1 MLKRLTIPTLLIM
14 LSSGAQ
20 ALTLGQIHVHSFINQ
35 PLKATIDLQD
45 VKTGELAAL
54 KIKLASRTD
63 FKNAGVDWSKQL
75 ENLSFSI
82 IQSNKGP
89 AIRVTS
95 RKAVVE
101 PFLSFVV
108 DAKWANGKMVK
119 DFTLLLDPPLYS
131 GKKAAAID
139 VADAASVTATRPV
152 QSAKIKPPPQPQ
164 PQKQSQKQ
172 GVSPSVPQE
181 KATATSAGRSK
192 AGSAA
197 QRVTGPTLW
206 QAALKVRPAG
216 ATMQQTMV
224 AIHEE
229 NPESFI
235 RGNMNLL
242 KKDQMMRIPSA
253 EVIQGISRR
262 EAKERMVQHERAFKA
277 GKPITSSKR
286 LSPEIMTQA
295 VEPEP
300 APAETPARQTA
311 TTVTPPSSA
320 GSGGRLRLVSAA
332 DDISAD
338 AVSGDPASGGADLS
352 TEVDA
357 GKENNALRSRV
368 ALLEKQLE
376 VAHKLIRMKGE
387 LAQLQNLYRQIDVQR
402 GQADT
407 DQTELT
413 DEQLLLLADAA
424 EQTVAGES
432 DQEPLSVDDARMKDD
447 AIVAGSPEP
456 QQTPSAV
463 EKSEEAESSPDD
475 DEQLSATAAGD
486 EDPVASDEAP
496 AEDAASSAATAEEQ
510 QSGSLATETER
521 VASREE
527 SATPSTENQDKD
539 AAAAPAARPDSII
552 EGINNDLLFGVGGVA
567 VLGLLLT
574 FLLGRRGGKKHTRH
588 DLAHDDANPVDES
601 LTEVKL
607 AGESSGASQESKVES
622 VSEPSDVDEAP
633 AKHPTQEFTAQ
644 FKPPEPL
651 SIEEPVAL
659 DPLELVTVLMRKG
672 ENRQAQE
679 VLRQAIEEDPARVE
693 LHMQLIK
700 SLHADKDRHAFEA
713 EMNLLE
719 TGGFNIEPGD
729 WHKIERMHADL
740 LSTGMD
746 STDVVSQKHSDAEI
760 INLDFGAAENSGDED
775 VADAGKQS
783 DSDLEEALRA
793 FEMVLEDKKSDELLP
808 EAGVALDETAS
819 ILDNPVV
826 SAMPGAEIVED
837 LELED
842 DLAVDESAVP
852 DQGVE
857 VISLDDSFGI
867 DSHINSDFDD
877 VFTESADEEEKQSDT
892 LTPGE
897 EDTLP
902 IAEFEALSITS
913 FDTDPSTLKHAELD
927 AKIDLAAAFAD
938 MGDVDGAKGILDEV
952 MSEGSQQQQQAAQE
966 MLKKYL

>member
-20 ALTLGQIHVHSFINQ
+20 AMTLGQIHVHSFINQ

-54 KIKLASRTD
+54 KIKLASRAD

-75 ENLSFSI
+75 EGLNFSI
-82 IQSNKGP
+82 IHSNKGP

-139 VADAASVTATRPV
+139 VADAASVTATQPV
-152 QSAKIKPPPQPQ
+152 QSAEIKPPPQPQ
-164 PQKQSQKQ
+164 PQKQSQKP
-172 GVSPSVPQE
+172 GVSPSLPQE
-181 KATATSAGRSK
+181 KAAATSAGRSK

-197 QRVTGPTLW
+197 PRVTGPTLW

-253 EVIQGISRR
+253 EVIQGISRK
-262 EAKERMVQHERAFKA
+262 ESKERMVQHERAFKA
-277 GKPITSSKR
+277 GKSIALSKR
-286 LSPEIMTQA
+286 LSPEIMTRA

-300 APAETPARQTA
+300 APAETPARQTAA

-332 DDISAD
+332 DDISEAS
-338 AVSGDPASGGADLS
+338 VSGDPASGGADLS

-357 GKENNALRSRV
+357 GKENKALRSRV
-368 ALLEKQLE
+368 ALLEKQLK

-387 LAQLQNLYRQIDVQR
+387 LAQLQNLYRQIDTQR

-424 EQTVAGES
+424 EETVAGES
-432 DQEPLSVDDARMKDD
+432 DQEPLSADDARMKDD
-447 AIVAGSPEP
+447 AIAAGNPEL
-456 QQTPSAV
+456 QQTSAAV

-475 DEQLSATAAGD
+475 AEQLSATAAGD

-496 AEDAASSAATAEEQ
+496 AEDAASSPATAEE
-510 QSGSLATETER
+510 
-521 VASREE
+521 
-527 SATPSTENQDKD
+527 SATSSTENQHKD
-539 AAAAPAARPDSII
+539 AAVAPGARPDSII

-567 VLGLLLT
+567 ILGLLLT

-588 DLAHDDANPVDES
+588 DLAHDDENLVDES
-601 LTEVKL
+601 LTEVRL
-607 AGESSGASQESKVES
+607 AGESSGASQESEVES
-622 VSEPSDVDEAP
+622 VREPSDVDEAP
-633 AKHPTQEFTAQ
+633 AKQPTQESTAQ

-651 SIEEPVAL
+651 SIAEPVAL
-659 DPLELVTVLMRKG
+659 DPLELVTVLMRNG

-679 VLRQAIEEDPARVE
+679 VLRQAIEDDPARME

-700 SLHADKDRHAFEA
+700 SLHADKNRHAFEA

-729 WHKIERMHADL
+729 WHEIEGMHADL

-746 STDVVSQKHSDAEI
+746 STDVVSQEHSEAEI
-760 INLDFGAAENSGDED
+760 INPDFDAAENSGDED

-819 ILDNPVV
+819 ILDSPVI

-842 DLAVDESAVP
+842 DLAVAESAVT

-877 VFTESADEEEKQSDT
+877 VHTESADQGEEQSDT
-892 LTPGE
+892 FTPGE

-902 IAEFEALSITS
+902 IAEFEELSITS
-913 FDTDPSTLKHAELD
+913 FDTDPSTMKHAELD